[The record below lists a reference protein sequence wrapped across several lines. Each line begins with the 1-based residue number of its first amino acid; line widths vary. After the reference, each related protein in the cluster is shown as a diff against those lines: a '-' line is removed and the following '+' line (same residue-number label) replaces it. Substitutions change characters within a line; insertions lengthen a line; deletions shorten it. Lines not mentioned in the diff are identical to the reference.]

1 MQKHTWKYRLISAVA
16 VLFIFGSCPA
26 VLAADAA
33 LAKTV
38 FYVQ

>member
-1 MQKHTWKYRLISAVA
+1 MQKNNWKYGIMLAVA

-26 VLAADAA
+26 VFAADAA